1 MIMKSEGVG
10 ILKKVSYKPGGV
22 VSVMV
27 AIYAGKDGSN
37 SRLLSAILNANQSK
51 CEGLQAVE
59 FELKNAQSTDVDATL
74 LVDLEVLNLYAY
86 KGKGEYINY
95 SGLLTSI
102 SIREKKN
109 KPLN

>member
-1 MIMKSEGVG
+1 MNSTGVG
-10 ILKKVSYKPGGV
+10 ILKKISYKPGGV

-27 AIYAGKDGSN
+27 AIYAGKDKDS
-37 SRLLSAILNANQSK
+37 SRLLNATLNANQSK

-59 FELKNAQSTDVDATL
+59 FELKKVQSSDVNATI

-86 KGKGEYINY
+86 ISKGEYVNY

-102 SIREKKN
+102 VLREKKQ
-109 KPLN
+109 